1 MSPDLRYTL
10 EELAQVAS
18 VPERQIRELV
28 RLDVLPAPS
37 SRGRG
42 ATYGA
47 EHLDRLRA
55 WKVLREK
62 LPPRTTNSQIR
73 ILLDK
78 LTDGGI
84 LRAIAE
90 GSVPFELLDDGKED
104 VTVAETVGIPSYVA
118 RMSRE
123 TRSLDTMSQGSG
135 INERAL
141 EYLSS
146 MRRAFKR
153 VTLPSVDSAPR
164 VELGVG
170 DPGQSGAGLS
180 LERLFEALRRYV
192 AEHAAQVRVRP
203 PKAETWHVV
212 TAGHDLEI
220 SARGP
225 LMPDEIQLL
234 ETVGQLLQQAIYRKE
249 K

>member
-1 MSPDLRYTL
+1 MTSDLRYTL

-62 LPPRTTNSQIR
+62 LPPRTTNGQIR

-104 VTVAETVGIPSYVA
+104 VTVAETAGIPFFI
-118 RMSRE
+118 RSRE
-123 TRSLDTMSQGSG
+123 TRPPDTMSQGSG

-153 VTLPSVDSAPR
+153 VTLESVNSAPR

-170 DPGQSGAGLS
+170 DPSQSGAGVS
-180 LERLFEALRRYV
+180 LERLFDALRRYV

-212 TAGHDLEI
+212 TAGNDLEI

>member
-1 MSPDLRYTL
+1 MTPDLRYTL

-62 LPPRTTNSQIR
+62 LPPRTTNGQIR

-104 VTVAETVGIPSYVA
+104 VTVAETADSPFIA

-123 TRSLDTMSQGSG
+123 TRTFDAVSQGSG

-153 VTLPSVDSAPR
+153 VTLDSVNSAPR

-170 DPGQSGAGLS
+170 DPGQSAAGPS
-180 LERLFEALRRYV
+180 LQRLFEALRRYV

-212 TAGHDLEI
+212 TAGNDLEI

>member
-1 MSPDLRYTL
+1 MTSDLRYTL

-18 VPERQIRELV
+18 VPGRQIRELV
-28 RLDVLPAPS
+28 RLGILPGPS
-37 SRGRG
+37 SGGRG
-42 ATYGA
+42 ATYGS
-47 EHLDRLRA
+47 ETLDRLRA

-62 LPPRTTNSQIR
+62 LPPKTTNSQIR

-104 VTVAETVGIPSYVA
+104 VTVAETAGIPAYL
-118 RMSRE
+118 SRE
-123 TRSLDTMSQGSG
+123 TRSFDTMSQGSG

-153 VTLPSVDSAPR
+153 VTLESVDSAPR

-170 DPGQSGAGLS
+170 DPSQSGAGVS
-180 LERLFEALRRYV
+180 LERLFDALRRYV
-192 AEHAAQVRVRP
+192 TEHAAQVRVRP

-212 TAGHDLEI
+212 TAGNDLEI